1 VYYIKAIL
9 FKSYIKKK
17 DYFIKVVSIKD
28 IIAEL
33 NKKKQLLINLTLL
46 VLKEF

>member
-1 VYYIKAIL
+1 VYYIKATL

-17 DYFIKVVSIKD
+17 DYFVEVVLIKD
-28 IIAEL
+28 IIIKL
-33 NKKKQLLINLTLL
+33 DKKKQLLVNLALL

>member
-33 NKKKQLLINLTLL
+33 NKKKQLLVNLALL
-46 VLKEF
+46 VFKEF